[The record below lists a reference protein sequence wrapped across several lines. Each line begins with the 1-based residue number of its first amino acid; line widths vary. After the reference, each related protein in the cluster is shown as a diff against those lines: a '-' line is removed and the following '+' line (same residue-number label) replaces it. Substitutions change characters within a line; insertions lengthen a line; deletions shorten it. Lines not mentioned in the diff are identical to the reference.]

1 MSFDF
6 FAELRRITE
15 AHLAQ
20 TQVGIPDSIRLKL
33 RQKYADEFDIDP
45 PDRYGMTE
53 DERLDDPRRGQAES
67 INRERR

>member
-6 FAELRRITE
+6 FAELIRITE

-20 TQVGIPDSIRLKL
+20 TQIGIPDSIRLKL

-45 PDRYGMTE
+45 PDRFQDE
-53 DERLDDPRRGQAES
+53 DERLDDPRHDLCRKGRMEQT
-67 INRERR
+67 